1 MSVKLVKQKTPDEIK
16 KEKTKKNILYVFKII
31 SIIILLTICT
41 LLAIYQYFHYTKGF
55 TIYFQSYNIENE
67 YGRFLI
73 EINDEFIENMIS
85 FDDTAYEGKSYDE
98 YSDFEKEKLSNIIVA
113 EGNLISRLENT
124 KPSDKNIDYQDLYQN
139 MLKSYA
145 LYIQGQ
151 VMKMDYI
158 YQTEEGMSEE
168 RFTLGDSLTTL
179 IGNFIIEY
187 NQITNKVRNTSYN
200 YKYSVANGFDIK
212 TGDFEQTPVE
222 YDENGNLILDENKSY
237 LYLPDGIE
245 SNSTLGE
252 DINKLNEYIDEYFSI
267 KN

>member
-1 MSVKLVKQKTPDEIK
+1 MSTKLVKPKTPEQIK
-16 KEKTKKNILYVFKII
+16 KEKKKKNISYILKAIFFV
-31 SIIILLTICT
+31 ILLTVCT
-41 LLAIYQYFHYTKGF
+41 LFAIYEYFHYTKGF

-73 EINDEFIENMIS
+73 EINDEFIENMVS
-85 FDDTAYEGKSYDE
+85 FDDTAKEGKSYEE

-113 EGNLISRLENT
+113 EGNLMSRLENT
-124 KPSDKNIDYQDLYQN
+124 KPSDKNIDYQELYQN

-145 LYIQGQ
+145 LYVQGQ

-187 NQITNKVRNTSYN
+187 NQITNNIRNTSYS
-200 YKYSVANGFDIK
+200 YKYSVADGFDIK

-222 YDENGNLILDENKSY
+222 YDEDGNLILDENKSY
-237 LYLPDGIE
+237 LYLPDEIQND
-245 SNSTLGE
+245 SSLGE
-252 DINKLNEYIDEYFSI
+252 DISNINSYID
-267 KN
+267 